1 MGDLILGASP
11 GKRKKQAVDPPSPA
25 TLPSLSSSISA
36 TLEAVHLKAPVHI
49 ALIDIGFDAI
59 QLGVFEAD
67 ALGNQRTLIREQAPV
82 SLGQGV
88 LRTGRIKAE
97 AFQSGLEALAWMAE
111 LLRSV
116 PGTSPMVCGGAALR
130 GSANASHFIEESA
143 RLGIPIQVISGEE
156 EARLLFEAVRH
167 AFPLP
172 LEPTVLISIEG
183 GSTVLTW
190 LAGELILASIPL
202 PWGPHTLAEAL
213 PIADPPTA
221 QDLKRVRRCLRKI
234 LKKASR
240 LLPDPLPKAI
250 KALGTQGWLPDLM
263 RLGGSDA
270 VLGSEQLRRLH
281 RRLWRM
287 PAAERGSRFGV
298 DPGHAAILPVGATWV
313 LALLDWLEV
322 QEVQTLPVGRREGLL
337 RTALQRGGTAAPP
350 PLERRRESVETF
362 AAKLDPDPSH
372 SRHVGRLADQ
382 LFGDLQASLGLGD
395 AERELLG
402 WAARLH
408 DIGLSIA
415 EKDHHK
421 LGAGLVQNAVLTG
434 FRPKE
439 VELLAQLVRFHRGR
453 APTPERHEDFARLAP
468 WHRSLVEKLAA
479 LLRAADALDRGHR
492 QAVQSVRVR
501 LELEACQLQVQGSG
515 NLQPELEAL
524 QEKGTLLFRLLDRP
538 VRIQVSAR
546 P

>member
-1 MGDLILGASP
+1 M
-11 GKRKKQAVDPPSPA
+11 
-25 TLPSLSSSISA
+25 
-36 TLEAVHLKAPVHI
+36 HI

-67 ALGNQRTLIREQAPV
+67 ALGNQRTLAREQAQV

-88 LRTGRIKAE
+88 LRTGGIDVE
-97 AFQSGLEALAWMAE
+97 VFQSGLEALAWMAE
-111 LLRSV
+111 LLRRF
-116 PGTSPMVCGGAALR
+116 PGSPPMVCGGAALR
-130 GSANASHFIEESA
+130 RAANGSHFVEESA
-143 RLGIPIQVISGEE
+143 RLGLPIQVISGEE
-156 EARLLFEAVRH
+156 EARLLYEAVRH

-172 LEPTVLISIEG
+172 LEPTVLISVEG

-190 LAGELILASIPL
+190 LAGELLLASISL
-202 PWGPHTLAEAL
+202 PWGPLNLAEAL
-213 PIADPPTA
+213 PTADPPTA

-250 KALGTQGWLPDLM
+250 KALGTQGWLQDLM
-263 RLGGSDA
+263 TLGDSETVLESERL
-270 VLGSEQLRRLH
+270 RCLH
-281 RRLWRM
+281 RKLWRM
-287 PAAERGSRFGV
+287 DTAARGVRFGV
-298 DPGHAAILPVGATWV
+298 DPRHAAMLPVGASWV

-322 QEVQTLPVGRREGLL
+322 QEVQALPVGRREGLL
-337 RTALQRGGTAAPP
+337 RTALQRGGATDPP
-350 PLERRRESVETF
+350 AFERQRESVETL
-362 AAKLDPDPSH
+362 ATRLDPDPSH
-372 SRHVGRLADQ
+372 SRHVGCLADQ
-382 LFGDLQASLGLGD
+382 LFGDLQASLDLGD
-395 AERELLG
+395 EERELLG

-415 EKDHHK
+415 GKDHHK
-421 LGAGLVQNAVLTG
+421 LGAGLVQTAVLAG

-453 APTPERHEDFARLAP
+453 APSQERHEDFARLAP
-468 WHRSLVEKLAA
+468 WHRSIVEKLAA

-492 QAVQSVRVR
+492 QAVQAVRVR
-501 LELEACQLQVQGSG
+501 VELEACQLQVQGSG

-524 QEKGTLLFRLLDRP
+524 QEKGALLFRLLDRP
-538 VRIQVSAR
+538 VRIQVSTH